1 MARQA
6 IKHITQ
12 QQLQE
17 LLSYDQETGAFVWL
31 ARTSNRTDV
40 GREAGNVTPDG
51 YVRIGVLGQVC
62 KAQRLAWLYVTGSW
76 PTGVIDHKD
85 GDRLNNRF
93 ANLRDVSLTTNNQN
107 MRRVPSHNRS
117 TGVLGVTRVRNKA
130 KPFVAQISV
139 NNRNKVL
146 GAFAT
151 VDEAHSCYLAAKR
164 RLHEGCTL

>member
-1 MARQA
+1 MPHQT

-12 QQLQE
+12 QQLRE
-17 LLSYDQETGAFVWL
+17 VLSYDQETGVFVWL
-31 ARTSNRTDV
+31 IRTSNRTDV
-40 GREAGNVTPDG
+40 GREAGNVNPDG
-51 YVRIGVLGQVC
+51 YRVIGVLGRLC

-76 PTGVIDHKD
+76 PKGVIDHKD
-85 GDRLNNRF
+85 GDRGNNCF

-107 MRRVPSHNRS
+107 MRRVPAHNRS
-117 TGVLGVTRVRNKA
+117 TGVLGVTRVKNKA
-130 KPFVAQISV
+130 KPFLAQISV
-139 NNRNKVL
+139 NNRNKCL